1 MAQEFAA
8 YIGIDAGSGR
18 KPFTYTCLDA
28 KRKLLAVGSGSTVDV
43 LSYAAG
49 QTAALAAV
57 SAPVRPGS
65 LKLAHASEPALPV
78 LRLGSLRQLSLDLGG
93 QPHADA
99 SADCP
104 PWMAASIEL
113 VDRLQSMGYLPF
125 QAADS
130 PLQWL
135 EAPAQSGFQS
145 WLGLEP
151 FEADTLEGR
160 LQRQLVLY
168 DLDLDVPDAMEF
180 FEEITRFKLLH
191 GHLPY
196 ERVLSQAEINAY
208 MAANTAWLA
217 VNEPATVH
225 SSGSAE
231 SGLVYFPVKPVR

>member
-8 YIGIDAGSGR
+8 YIGVDTGSGR
-18 KPFTYTCLDA
+18 KPFTYACLDA
-28 KRKLLAVGSGSTVDV
+28 KRKLLAVGSGSAVDV
-43 LSYAAG
+43 LSFAAG
-49 QTAALAAV
+49 QSSALTAV
-57 SAPVRPGS
+57 SAPARPGS
-65 LKLAHASEPALPV
+65 LKSARANEPALPV
-78 LRLGSLRQLSLDLGG
+78 LRLGSQRQMSLDLEG
-93 QPHADA
+93 QPHAEA
-99 SADCP
+99 NVNCP
-104 PWMAASIEL
+104 PWMTACIDL
-113 VDRLQSMGYLPF
+113 VDRLHSMGYQPF
-125 QAADS
+125 PTDGN
-130 PLQWL
+130 PHQWL

-196 ERVLSQAEINAY
+196 ERILTQAEINAH

-217 VNEPATVH
+217 INEPGSVH
-225 SSGSAE
+225 TAGSSE
-231 SGLVYFPVKPVR
+231 TGLVFYPIKHNK